1 MDKKHVPIFT
11 STSFAAKLVPQVASS
26 KQTCCL
32 ATYAYTS
39 EVPSTKITHIV
50 QCNTMNKNF
59 DFMLTSKW
67 WQYHQQER
75 AAKVEQKTGQ
85 DYGLYFLKRFG

>member
-1 MDKKHVPIFT
+1 
-11 STSFAAKLVPQVASS
+11 
-26 KQTCCL
+26 
-32 ATYAYTS
+32 
-39 EVPSTKITHIV
+39 
-50 QCNTMNKNF
+50 
-59 DFMLTSKW
+59 MLTSKW